1 MLVRF
6 DRTIPPGGEGSVKI
20 SLNPKGCTGTTKKT
34 AFVKTNDPK
43 NPMLQLTVKGRPAS

>member
-20 SLNPKGCTGTTKKT
+20 SLNPKGCTGTAKKT

-43 NPMLQLTVKGRPAS
+43 NPMLSLSVKGHPAP